1 VRLTPNIG
9 PVERRKRHRFGVA
22 ALALGVVVVWVA
34 RAQGMPLWIRG
45 AAAVFFFLGFTG
57 IFQARA
63 HTCVALAR
71 HGARDMDGGPESIE
85 DAEQLAAVRAQAR
98 RVLLRSVI
106 ATLAVT
112 AASLVLP

>member
-34 RAQGMPLWIRG
+34 RAQGMPLWIRAG
-45 AAAVFFFLGFTG
+45 TAVFFFLGFTG

-63 HTCVALAR
+63 HTCVALASR
-71 HGARDMDGGPESIE
+71 GARDMDQGPERID
-85 DAEQLAAVRAQAR
+85 DAEQLSVVRAQAR
-98 RVLLRSVI
+98 RVLVRSSI
-106 ATLAVT
+106 ATIAVT
-112 AASLVLP
+112 AAVLVLS